1 MIMNKNKKI
10 GNFFETLSL
19 TRNRKGQEEM
29 VGFALIVIIVSI
41 VLLVFLGF
49 FLGNSKN
56 QTTQSFEA
64 ENFVISTL
72 QYSTECQNYYGY
84 ISVNDLIFM
93 CNSKLTC
100 NDRQDSC
107 EVLNSTLNGIL
118 NQSWNVGGG
127 SPIKG
132 YVLNI
137 TSNSGLVLPSISKG
151 NITQNSKGTLQ
162 PFTKGAD
169 SIKVLFNIFY

>member
-1 MIMNKNKKI
+1 MLIMNK
-10 GNFFETLSL
+10 
-19 TRNRKGQEEM
+19 RGQEEM

-41 VLLVFLGF
+41 ILLVFLGF
-49 FLGNSKN
+49 FLGNSNSK
-56 QTTQSFEA
+56 TVESFEA
-64 ENFVISTL
+64 ESFVTSTL

-84 ISVNDLIFM
+84 ISINDLIFM

-100 NDRQDSC
+100 NDGQDSC

-137 TSNSGLVLPSISKG
+137 TSNSIAVLPSISDG
-151 NITQNSKGTLQ
+151 NITKNSEGTLQ
-162 PFTKGAD
+162 PFSKGGV
-169 SIKVLFNIFY
+169 SIKILFNTFY

>member
-1 MIMNKNKKI
+1 MNKNKKI

-41 VLLVFLGF
+41 ILLVFLGF
-49 FLGNSKN
+49 FLGNSNSK
-56 QTTQSFEA
+56 TVESFEA

-72 QYSTECQNYYGY
+72 QYSTECQDYYGY

-100 NDRQDSC
+100 QDGQDSC
-107 EVLNSTLNGIL
+107 DVLNSTLNGIL

-137 TSNSGLVLPSISKG
+137 TSNSGVVVPSISKG
-151 NITQNSKGTLQ
+151 NITKSSEGTLQ
-162 PFTKGAD
+162 PFSKGGV
-169 SIKVLFNIFY
+169 SVKVLFNIFY